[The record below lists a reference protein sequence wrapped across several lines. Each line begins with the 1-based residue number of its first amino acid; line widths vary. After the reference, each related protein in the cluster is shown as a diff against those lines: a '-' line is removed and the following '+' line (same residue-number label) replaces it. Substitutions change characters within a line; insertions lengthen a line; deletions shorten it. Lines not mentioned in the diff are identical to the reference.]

1 VIVGLIALTTAA
13 LFAGAAYY
21 VSAVEHPAR
30 LQIDD
35 RNVLAQW
42 KPSYARGAVMQASLA
57 LASSVLGFVAAWL
70 MQDWRWAVGAVLMLA
85 NWPYTLLVIMPTNN
99 ALKAIP
105 LEAAGPDSRALL
117 VKWGKLHAV
126 RTALG
131 CAAMLV
137 YLWAGF

>member
-70 MQDWRWAVGAVLMLA
+70 MQDWRWAVGAALMLA
-85 NWPYTLLVIMPTNN
+85 NWPYTLLRIMPTNN
-99 ALKAIP
+99 ALKAIS

-117 VKWGKLHAV
+117 VKWGKLHAT
-126 RTALG
+126 RTVLG
-131 CAAMLV
+131 CAAVLA
-137 YLWAGF
+137 YLWAAL